1 MPGWVGS
8 KSSGKRLQGFFWFLA
23 WSLGTISDENW
34 QSRILAEKSYFR
46 ENRIIVFFRFLKKW
60 GFLLKKRFFDPK
72 SKICFLQFVWI
83 VIALIVTKFQIS
95 RSKNAILVNF
105 SNFEK
110 NRENE
115 VFLTFHQHWSKDFSD
130 FCSEVSSEVPE
141 KNDGAR
147 FCRKNLNHSKKLW
160 IIQKMDTK
168 VVQGLKKS
176 VGSKSSGKRL

>member
-1 MPGWVGS
+1 M
-8 KSSGKRLQGFFWFLA
+8 
-23 WSLGTISDENW
+23 
-34 QSRILAEKSYFR
+34 
-46 ENRIIVFFRFLKKW
+46 
-60 GFLLKKRFFDPK
+60 LKKRFFDPK